1 MHFAAVPWLVLGGG
15 GHGENGM
22 PSKFVFS
29 PEPRGRGIASGIAGA
44 TLFFVFGAIAAT
56 ALYPNADA
64 NRRSESAGVSER
76 TVPASTFGAISP
88 QSATL
93 SPRERA
99 EYTGGPIP
107 EPTFAA
113 TRPVVGA
120 AAGLAH
126 SAVNGEKPDQTENT
140 AVRKKEYSR
149 RRIGKENQP
158 YREQPSY
165 WTAQGYGSPWGA
177 GNQFNRRGQFVWRY

>member
-1 MHFAAVPWLVLGGG
+1 
-15 GHGENGM
+15 M

-44 TLFFVFGAIAAT
+44 TLFFVLGATLFFLLGAIAAT
-56 ALYPNADA
+56 ALYPHADA
-64 NRRSESAGVSER
+64 NRRSESAGLSDR
-76 TVPASTFGAISP
+76 AVPASTFGAISP

-113 TRPVVGA
+113 TQPVPA
-120 AAGLAH
+120 EALAH
-126 SAVNGEKPDQTENT
+126 EGHPASVVNGENPDQTGNT
-140 AVRKKEYSR
+140 AVRKKEYSPR
-149 RRIGKENQP
+149 RTGNENQP

-165 WTAQGYGSPWGA
+165 WSAQGYGSPWGA
-177 GNQFNRRGQFVWRY
+177 GNQFDRRGQFVWRH

>member
-1 MHFAAVPWLVLGGG
+1 MHFATIPWLVLGGG

-56 ALYPNADA
+56 ALYPNANA
-64 NRRSESAGVSER
+64 NRRSESAGVSEGA
-76 TVPASTFGAISP
+76 VPASTFGAISP

-93 SPRERA
+93 SARERA

-113 TRPVVGA
+113 KQPVVGA
-120 AAGLAH
+120 AEGLAH
-126 SAVNGEKPDQTENT
+126 EGHPASAVNGEKPDQTGNT
-140 AVRKKEYSR
+140 AVRKKEYSHR
-149 RRIGKENQP
+149 RTGNENQP
-158 YREQPSY
+158 YRE
-165 WTAQGYGSPWGA
+165 YGSPWGA
-177 GNQFNRRGQFVWRY
+177 GNQFNRRSQFVWRY

>member
-1 MHFAAVPWLVLGGG
+1 
-15 GHGENGM
+15 M

-29 PEPRGRGIASGIAGA
+29 PEPRGRGIAWRGIPSGIAGA
-44 TLFFVFGAIAAT
+44 TLFFVLGAIAAT
-56 ALYPNADA
+56 ALYPHTDA
-64 NRRSESAGVSER
+64 NRRSESAGVSDR
-76 TVPASTFGAISP
+76 AVPASTFGAISP

-113 TRPVVGA
+113 KEPVGGA
-120 AAGLAH
+120 AEALAH
-126 SAVNGEKPDQTENT
+126 EGHPVSAVNGEKPDQTENT

>member
-1 MHFAAVPWLVLGGG
+1 
-15 GHGENGM
+15 M

-29 PEPRGRGIASGIAGA
+29 PEPRGGGGIAGA
-44 TLFFVFGAIAAT
+44 TLFSVLGATLFFVLGAIAAT
-56 ALYPNADA
+56 ALYPNVDA

-76 TVPASTFGAISP
+76 AVPASTFGAISP

-113 TRPVVGA
+113 TQPVVGA
-120 AAGLAH
+120 AEGLAH
-126 SAVNGEKPDQTENT
+126 EGHPASAANGEKPDQTGNM
-140 AVRKKEYSR
+140 AVRKKNIA
-149 RRIGKENQP
+149 IGVEET
-158 YREQPSY
+158 RTSH
-165 WTAQGYGSPWGA
+165 TANSLHIGAHKDTGVHGALEINLIGAANLYGATS
-177 GNQFNRRGQFVWRY
+177 